1 MTSSRESGA
10 AERSRA
16 SMVAVVAEVM
26 TLSSTEVTKGEAW
39 GEMPSAMG
47 YMARVGSSSPSLGG
61 SSWSVEPG

>member
-1 MTSSRESGA
+1 
-10 AERSRA
+10 
-16 SMVAVVAEVM
+16 MVAVVVEVM

-39 GEMPSAMG
+39 GEVPSAMG

>member
-1 MTSSRESGA
+1 
-10 AERSRA
+10 
-16 SMVAVVAEVM
+16 MVAVVVEVM

-61 SSWSVEPG
+61 SSWREAAG